1 MLEYQL
7 LLLFV
12 ACAAMVF
19 ISGFVIVKFYRGT
32 ERQPDPVVIVIP
44 LAPETENLEFI
55 VRSCV
60 YPTAESCSGAF
71 VLAIDLGAGTE
82 TIYVF
87 EKLMKRSCPYKIIGV
102 EELSESVFAMRGKS
116 L

>member
-7 LLLFV
+7 LLLFA

-32 ERQPDPVVIVIP
+32 ERQSDPVILIP
-44 LAPETENLEFI
+44 LVPETENLEFI

-71 VLAIDLGAGTE
+71 VLAIDFGAGTE
-82 TIYVF
+82 IICVF
-87 EKLMKRSCPYKIIGV
+87 EKLMKRSCPYKIIGA
-102 EELSESVFAMRGKS
+102 EELSESVFEMREKS